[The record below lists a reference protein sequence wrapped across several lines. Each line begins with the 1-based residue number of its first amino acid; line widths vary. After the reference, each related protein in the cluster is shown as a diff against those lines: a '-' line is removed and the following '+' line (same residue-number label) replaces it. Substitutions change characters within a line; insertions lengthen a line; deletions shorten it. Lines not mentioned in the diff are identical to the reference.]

1 MPDAAVVEGLAQ
13 ADALWR
19 FAVTDNGI
27 GICIGPEY
35 TGRVFAIFQRLH
47 ARDAYPGKRIGLAL
61 RRKIVDVPAR
71 FVFTPPVRVAASM
84 TAGSPGVSPP

>member
-1 MPDAAVVEGLAQ
+1 M
-13 ADALWR
+13 
-19 FAVTDNGI
+19 
-27 GICIGPEY
+27 
-35 TGRVFAIFQRLH
+35 FAIFQRLH